1 MNEEAFIAF
10 GTGLLA
16 LARVVMVFVQAPIWG
31 SQHFKAPI
39 KMGMGIGVVLVAYP
53 NLPIPKEFP
62 TDIRGFLLCVLMQL
76 AVGLIIGWVSF
87 LVMATAQFGGEMLDI
102 QMGLSAAAQADPSS
116 HGAVNLLRRLHFY
129 MAMMLYLL
137 VDGHH
142 QLWDAVFRSFEVVP
156 LTYFQMSQ
164 MQLDQIV
171 NLAGE
176 IYVIGLQIS
185 SPVVGA
191 LFVAQIALG
200 MVARAAPQ
208 MNVFMI
214 SFPMNLGIG
223 LLMLGIAADWIMR
236 VLDTRFEINIDQL
249 NEALKLLAP
258 PR

>member
-1 MNEEAFIAF
+1 MNEEVFTAF

-16 LARVVMVFVQAPIWG
+16 LARVTMVFVQAPIWG

-39 KMGMGIGVVLVAYP
+39 KMGMGIGVTLVAFP
-53 NLPIPKEFP
+53 NLPMPKEFP
-62 TDIRGFLLCVLMQL
+62 TDIRGYLLCLLMQL

-142 QLWDAVFRSFEVVP
+142 SLWDAVFRSFEVVP
-156 LTYFQMSQ
+156 LTYFQMTQ

-236 VLDTRFEINIDQL
+236 VLDKRFEINIEQL
-249 NEALKLLAP
+249 KDAIDLLRP
-258 PR
+258 T

>member
-1 MNEEAFIAF
+1 
-10 GTGLLA
+10 
-16 LARVVMVFVQAPIWG
+16 
-31 SQHFKAPI
+31 
-39 KMGMGIGVVLVAYP
+39 
-53 NLPIPKEFP
+53 
-62 TDIRGFLLCVLMQL
+62 
-76 AVGLIIGWVSF
+76 
-87 LVMATAQFGGEMLDI
+87 
-102 QMGLSAAAQADPSS
+102 
-116 HGAVNLLRRLHFY
+116 
-129 MAMMLYLL
+129 
-137 VDGHH
+137 
-142 QLWDAVFRSFEVVP
+142 
-156 LTYFQMSQ
+156 

-236 VLDTRFEINIDQL
+236 VLDKRFEINIEQL
-249 NEALKLLAP
+249 KDAIDLLRP
-258 PR
+258 T